1 MVQHKFSRFRVLMAA
16 GALAAGCDRDGSV
29 ISPGQRVGPEL
40 TASAAFPGFV
50 TDPAPSMTDSG
61 IALAESGDPDVVYV
75 SMPPGVSPNG
85 ISATITNYRTNRSVS
100 TPLVDGGFDPVRLGA
115 RATDTILVT
124 FLLRAGGAQ
133 LTWKVV
139 PSARSPVIVRM
150 NPPSSKRDVP
160 LESSM
165 VVVFS
170 EPIDPASLSTAAI
183 SLMQGDFPFPGTA
196 EVLPKEPWVVRFT
209 PSDRLSSETSYELVV
224 SDQVRD
230 LDGERLGFAARTSFT
245 TRSTAKPAAG
255 RLAFSTWTGSGF
267 TIYAMNADGSGLV
280 AVAQGL
286 DPSFSPDGTRIA
298 FWRYESQVHS
308 GVIFVANADGTNA
321 RQVVSDGYHPT
332 WSPDGSRLLYGCGGI
347 CFVNLD
353 GTGQARLTPAAARSQ
368 TSDPCI
374 RDSDP
379 AWSPNGS
386 TIAFTRWPDVAIP
399 TSMCLS
405 LGTAL
410 SFAFDFW
417 TEVWLIEADGS
428 NLRPL
433 RDGAGNVVTY
443 AGWPSWSPDGKRLA
457 FYYTNG
463 SEERIAV
470 ARPDTSGF
478 VTIVQRNPPLWT
490 NVLGSPEWSPD
501 GSRIVFS
508 TPDGWGFADAS
519 GAGLTEL
526 VKSPIDV
533 VPNALSWS
541 WSRR

>member
-1 MVQHKFSRFRVLMAA
+1 
-16 GALAAGCDRDGSV
+16 
-29 ISPGQRVGPEL
+29 
-40 TASAAFPGFV
+40 
-50 TDPAPSMTDSG
+50 
-61 IALAESGDPDVVYV
+61 
-75 SMPPGVSPNG
+75 
-85 ISATITNYRTNRSVS
+85 
-100 TPLVDGGFDPVRLGA
+100 
-115 RATDTILVT
+115 
-124 FLLRAGGAQ
+124 
-133 LTWKVV
+133 
-139 PSARSPVIVRM
+139 
-150 NPPSSKRDVP
+150 
-160 LESSM
+160 
-165 VVVFS
+165 
-170 EPIDPASLSTAAI
+170 
-183 SLMQGDFPFPGTA
+183 
-196 EVLPKEPWVVRFT
+196 
-209 PSDRLSSETSYELVV
+209 
-224 SDQVRD
+224 
-230 LDGERLGFAARTSFT
+230 
-245 TRSTAKPAAG
+245 
-255 RLAFSTWTGSGF
+255 
-267 TIYAMNADGSGLV
+267 
-280 AVAQGL
+280 
-286 DPSFSPDGTRIA
+286 
-298 FWRYESQVHS
+298 
-308 GVIFVANADGTNA
+308 
-321 RQVVSDGYHPT
+321 
-332 WSPDGSRLLYGCGGI
+332 
-347 CFVNLD
+347 
-353 GTGQARLTPAAARSQ
+353 
-368 TSDPCI
+368 
-374 RDSDP
+374 
-379 AWSPNGS
+379 
-386 TIAFTRWPDVAIP
+386 
-399 TSMCLS
+399 MCLS